1 MRVLAFRHAEGEDLG
16 TVRPIL
22 EARGVEVRC
31 VDLYAGAGLPDIGSA
46 AGLIVMGG
54 AMCAND
60 DLDFLHRELDLIR
73 EAAGRRQP
81 VFGICLG
88 AQLIAKALG
97 GRVNRSAVDETGW
110 SSIALT
116 DAAGS
121 DPVFSRL
128 DHSPMV
134 FQLHHDTFDL
144 PPGAVRL
151 ASSAACPNQAFRAG
165 ATTYGVQ
172 FHPEMTPQMG
182 AEWAAVLG
190 LPTWPEPSG
199 AYEELARTCETLLDA
214 WKDLL

>member
-60 DLDFLHRELDLIR
+60 DRDFLHRELDLIR

-121 DPVFSRL
+121 DPFSHGWTIPRWSSNCTTT
-128 DHSPMV
+128 HSTCRPGR
-134 FQLHHDTFDL
+134 FGSLRR
-144 PPGAVRL
+144 PPAPTRRSAPAQRHT
-151 ASSAACPNQAFRAG
+151 ASSSIP
-165 ATTYGVQ
+165 
-172 FHPEMTPQMG
+172 
-182 AEWAAVLG
+182 
-190 LPTWPEPSG
+190 
-199 AYEELARTCETLLDA
+199 
-214 WKDLL
+214 K